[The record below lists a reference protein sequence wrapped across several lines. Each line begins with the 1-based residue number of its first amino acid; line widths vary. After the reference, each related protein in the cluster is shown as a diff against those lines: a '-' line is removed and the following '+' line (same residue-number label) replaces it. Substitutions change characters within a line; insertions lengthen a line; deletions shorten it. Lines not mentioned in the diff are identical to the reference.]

1 LIVDY
6 EAWAAVIMF
15 VALISL
21 PGWSALYIARKRNDP
36 TAYATMEATIRG
48 LSEQVASTHAEISR
62 LQTKVA
68 DLTLGVSI
76 LSSQLMGLGHKPEY
90 VPAGEEAVDMA
101 RHTPD
106 VTAIHER
113 MVRSYSIEE
122 MDDLAFGLGVPP
134 EELGEDTLSG
144 RARSLVQYMQRRE
157 QLPELLAAMN
167 RKRPK
172 KPNF

>member
-1 LIVDY
+1 MPDELEWAIIGAIVL
-6 EAWAAVIMF
+6 M
-15 VALISL
+15 VAL
-21 PGWSALYIARKRNDP
+21 PGWAALWVAWHGDRP
-36 TAYATMEATIRG
+36 TYTSMEQTIG
-48 LSEQVASTHAEISR
+48 ALSEQVREMHGDMAR
-62 LQTKVA
+62 LQAKVA
-68 DLTLGVSI
+68 ELTIGVRI
-76 LSSQLMGLGHKPEY
+76 LTAQLMGLGASPEY

-113 MVRSYSIEE
+113 LVRSYSIDE

-144 RARSLVQYMQRRE
+144 RARALIQYMQRRE

>member
-1 LIVDY
+1 MTVDY

-36 TAYATMEATIRG
+36 TAYAAMEATIRG
-48 LSEQVASTHAEISR
+48 LSEQVAAMHAEISR

-90 VPAGEEAVDMA
+90 PVATVEDASDTPTVDPKELYA
-101 RHTPD
+101 RLSKEFD
-106 VTAIHER
+106 GNEL
-113 MVRSYSIEE
+113 
-122 MDDLAFGLGVPP
+122 DDLAFRLGVNADD
-134 EELGEDTLSG
+134 LGEATVSG
-144 RARSLVQYMQRRE
+144 KARALIAYAKRHGEFDKLV
-157 QLPELLAAMN
+157 AAMYQV
-167 RKRPK
+167 RPPRGK
-172 KPNF
+172 F